1 MPVRM
6 SGSPRKLL
14 PLALA
19 LALCLPV
26 GAAEQALALGSTNIA
41 GPRILFDST
50 TSDFGQVLAG
60 ELVKHVFTFTNAG
73 AGNLV
78 ISKVQPGCGCTSA
91 GQWTRLVK
99 PGETGCIP
107 IQLNTAGFVGKIA
120 KAILVTCNDPRQP
133 ILSLNLRGTAR
144 RAMDIQPPVAI
155 LNLQPD
161 SPFGRAF
168 IRITNH
174 LEEPL
179 LLSAPQVTN
188 STLGAALETIV
199 FGREYAV
206 VVSNAVALPP
216 GAQAANIALRTSLA
230 NLPVISIP
238 VLANVSPTFT
248 VSPPQVNLALQ
259 TNSQVAYLAILS
271 HSTNAVSLSDP
282 QVTADG
288 VKVTVE
294 ETKPGAAFI
303 VSLSFPPGFRLAAG
317 QEHSFSIRTSHPLCP
332 VVQVPI
338 CQTSNNIPA
347 APWLSLASREAMTA
361 PLPLVYQTVALD
373 SLMLDQDQQAAID
386 ELRQQFIAAIGGLS
400 QNPGDPGY
408 LARWQKAQ
416 PNADAMLR
424 AVIGQRA
431 LMRFDMAPGA
441 DSGSE

>member
-1 MPVRM
+1 M
-6 SGSPRKLL
+6 SSLPRKKLALL
-14 PLALA
+14 LA
-19 LALCLPV
+19 LALC
-26 GAAEQALALGSTNIA
+26 AAAAVAEHAPATGSPNLA
-41 GPRILFDST
+41 GPRIQFDST
-50 TSDFGQVLAG
+50 TNDFGQVMAG
-60 ELVKHVFTFTNAG
+60 ELVKHVFAFTNAG

-91 GQWTRLVK
+91 GSWTPLVK
-99 PGETGCIP
+99 PGETGFIP
-107 IQLNTAGFVGKIA
+107 IQLNTAGFVGTID

-144 RAMDIQPPVAI
+144 RAMEIQPPVAI

-174 LEEPL
+174 LEQPL

-188 STLGAALETIV
+188 SALSATLETIV

-206 VVSNAVALPP
+206 VVSNTIALPP
-216 GAQAANIALRTSLA
+216 GAQAANIALRTSLT

-238 VLANVSPTFT
+238 ALASVSPTFT
-248 VSPPQVNLALQ
+248 VSPPHVNLALQ
-259 TNSQVAYLAILS
+259 TNSQVAYFAILS

-294 ETKPGAAFI
+294 ETKPGACFI
-303 VSLSFPPGFRLAAG
+303 VSLSFPPGFRLASG
-317 QEHSFSIRTSHPLCP
+317 QEHSFSIRTSHALCP
-332 VVQVPI
+332 VVHVPVY
-338 CQTSNNIPA
+338 QTSNNVPA

-361 PLPLVYQTVALD
+361 PLPLVYQTAALD
-373 SLMLDQDQQAAID
+373 SLKLDQDQQEAIGQ
-386 ELRQQFIAAIGGLS
+386 LRQQFIAAIGGLS

-408 LARWQKAQ
+408 LARWQKAR

-424 AVIGQRA
+424 GVIGQRA
-431 LMRFDMAPGA
+431 LMRFDMAPA
-441 DSGSE
+441 ANLSSE